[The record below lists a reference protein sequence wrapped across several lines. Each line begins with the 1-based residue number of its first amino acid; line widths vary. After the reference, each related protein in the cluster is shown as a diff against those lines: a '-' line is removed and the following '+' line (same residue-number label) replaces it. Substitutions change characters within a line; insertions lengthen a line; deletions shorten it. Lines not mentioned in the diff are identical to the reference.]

1 MHKIYLSLGSNIGE
15 TRKNL
20 EEALEML
27 AEKVKITAVSSYYE
41 TEPVGYKDQSWFLN
55 IAVAGET
62 VLAPYE
68 LLSFTQSSEPGMGRV
83 KLIRFGPRN
92 IDIDILLYDD
102 LILNDETLTIPHPRM
117 TERAFVVEPLYE
129 IAPELRVA
137 GVPLAEILANLQG
150 EQIRKLP
157 KAGEPNA

>member
-20 EEALEML
+20 EEAMEAL
-27 AEKVKITAVSSYYE
+27 AEKVEITAVSSYYE

-62 VLAPYE
+62 VLAPYD
-68 LLSFTQSSEPGMGRV
+68 LLSFTQSIERGMGRV

-102 LILNDETLTIPHPRM
+102 LILKDDALTIPHPRM

-129 IAPELRVA
+129 IAPELCVA
-137 GVPLAEILANLQG
+137 GEPLAEIRENLRG

-157 KAGEPNA
+157 KAGEPNE

>member
-68 LLSFTQSSEPGMGRV
+68 LLSFTQSIEQGMGRV

-92 IDIDILLYDD
+92 IDIDILLHDD

>member
-20 EEALEML
+20 EEAMEAL
-27 AEKVKITAVSSYYE
+27 AEKVEITAVSSYYE

-62 VLAPYE
+62 VLAPYD
-68 LLSFTQSSEPGMGRV
+68 LLSFTQSIEQGMGRV

-102 LILNDETLTIPHPRM
+102 LILKDDALTIPHPRM

-129 IAPELRVA
+129 IAPELCVA
-137 GVPLAEILANLQG
+137 GEPLAEIRKNLCG

-157 KAGEPNA
+157 KAGEPNE

>member
-68 LLSFTQSSEPGMGRV
+68 LLSFTQSIEQGMGRV

-102 LILNDETLTIPHPRM
+102 LILNDEALTIPHPRM

-137 GVPLAEILANLQG
+137 GVPLAEILENLHG

>member
-62 VLAPYE
+62 VLAPYA
-68 LLSFTQSSEPGMGRV
+68 LLSFTQSIEQGMGRV

>member
-20 EEALEML
+20 EEAMEAL
-27 AEKVKITAVSSYYE
+27 AEKVEITAVSSYYE

-68 LLSFTQSSEPGMGRV
+68 LLSFTQSIEQGMGRV

-102 LILNDETLTIPHPRM
+102 LILNDEALTIPHPRM

>member
-68 LLSFTQSSEPGMGRV
+68 LLSFTQSIEQGMGRV

-117 TERAFVVEPLYE
+117 TERAIVVEPLNE
-129 IAPELRVA
+129 IAPELREA